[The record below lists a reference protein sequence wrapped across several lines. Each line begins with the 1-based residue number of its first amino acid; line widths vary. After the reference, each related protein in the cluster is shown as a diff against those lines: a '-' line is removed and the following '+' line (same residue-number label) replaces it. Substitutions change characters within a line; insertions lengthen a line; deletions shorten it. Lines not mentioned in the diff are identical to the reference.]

1 MLQVV
6 SGQAHNEGQQSFDN
20 YSDELDEIY
29 DNDADLDISLRP
41 SNKNIRGRNPTY
53 GHDGTKGRRTRK
65 KRLQRLTFE
74 QTHILEGYESYQNI
88 MIDFKLILFLLQVYI
103 FITNIFSFKP
113 QKNW

>member
-6 SGQAHNEGQQSFDN
+6 SGQAHNEGQQSSDN

-29 DNDADLDISLRP
+29 GNDADLDISLRP
-41 SNKNIRGRNPTY
+41 SNRNIGGRNPTY
-53 GHDGTKGRRTRK
+53 SHDGTKGRRTRK

-88 MIDFKLILFLLQVYI
+88 MIDFKFILFLLQV
-103 FITNIFSFKP
+103 FLSPFFLFGRN
-113 QKNW
+113 